1 MHFKSKQTNVETK
14 HLWSNLSRTYYHN
27 GERTKLRGGEQRR
40 QKKKKQTKNPMYSC
54 TKKENPKTEPLKIL
68 MDAETKT
75 NNRWI

>member
-40 QKKKKQTKNPMYSC
+40 QKKKSKQKTHKKTDVFMYKERKSKNG
-54 TKKENPKTEPLKIL
+54 TIKNIDGFRNQNK
-68 MDAETKT
+68 
-75 NNRWI
+75 

>member
-40 QKKKKQTKNPMYSC
+40 QKKC

-68 MDAETKT
+68 MDSETKT